1 VINVDMT
8 IAKMKAIMQKEMP
21 IPHTTYIEFVALY
34 IDGVAM
40 LPIESKINGTQ
51 IATPISLS

>member
-1 VINVDMT
+1 MT

-40 LPIESKINGTQ
+40 LPIESKMNGTQ